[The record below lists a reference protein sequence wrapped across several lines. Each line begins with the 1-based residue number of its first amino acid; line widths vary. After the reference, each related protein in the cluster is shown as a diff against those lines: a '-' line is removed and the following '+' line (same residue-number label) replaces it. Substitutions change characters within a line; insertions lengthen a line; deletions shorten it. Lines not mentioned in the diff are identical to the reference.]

1 MVNAIVCHSVSQ
13 SIPFCAYIFT
23 CNESLQVWF
32 EASGF
37 CYIIYFGSSL
47 DSSQTCCCPV
57 TWRSLDLE
65 DWPFHI
71 LQQMIIDG
79 VDVRVD
85 QLKASY
91 LGPRA
96 S

>member
-37 CYIIYFGSSL
+37 CYTISTGNSL
-47 DSSQTCCCPV
+47 GFLLNILFLPCV
-57 TWRSLDLE
+57 LDLY
-65 DWPFHI
+65 DQSLHVI
-71 LQQMIIDG
+71 LQFING
-79 VDVRVD
+79 VDVEVGHF
-85 QLKASY
+85 KA
-91 LGPRA
+91 LICA
-96 S
+96 